1 NHRRDRLYGD
11 VSNVNSTTSIITRES
26 NKEVVDVYG
35 GYGSEED
42 RRKWG
47 YEHMSEEEIRDLGD
61 KHVAWRY
68 IL

>member
-1 NHRRDRLYGD
+1 
-11 VSNVNSTTSIITRES
+11 NSTTSIITRES

-35 GYGSEED
+35 CGSEED